1 MDNLLLKNIVNRHFK
16 VDLDNNSKDPV
27 IFTARSVYSGIAKS
41 YSLRV
46 TEIGRSM
53 NKSHSCVARYLKNAD
68 YRLNN
73 DPEFTKKYNDCL
85 KEYKNDIPADS
96 SERSLNSELS
106 EQNNKLQNTNR
117 GLRTK
122 VAYLNTVVNELEKHL
137 NSIKLKGVYGDI
149 DRFRDII
156 DLLKER
162 VDEGQEKDA
171 YNRIL
176 RTLNSRGLKFYN
188 THTDTFRS
196 W

>member
-53 NKSHSCVARYLKNAD
+53 NKSHACVARYLKNAD

-85 KEYKNDIPADS
+85 KEYENDIPADS
-96 SERSLNSELS
+96 SKRSLNSELS

-117 GLRTK
+117 ELRTK
-122 VAYLNTVVNELEKHL
+122 VAYLNTVVTDLEKHL

>member
-1 MDNLLLKNIVNRHFK
+1 M
-16 VDLDNNSKDPV
+16 
-27 IFTARSVYSGIAKS
+27 
-41 YSLRV
+41 
-46 TEIGRSM
+46 
-53 NKSHSCVARYLKNAD
+53 
-68 YRLNN
+68 
-73 DPEFTKKYNDCL
+73 
-85 KEYKNDIPADS
+85 
-96 SERSLNSELS
+96 S

-117 GLRTK
+117 ELRTK
-122 VAYLNTVVNELEKHL
+122 VAYLNTVVNDLEKHL

>member
-1 MDNLLLKNIVNRHFK
+1 MDNILLKNIVNRHFK
-16 VDLDNNSKDPV
+16 VDLDNNSNDPV
-27 IFTARSVYSGIAKS
+27 IFAARSVYSGIAKF
-41 YSLRV
+41 YDLRV

-53 NKSHSCVARYLKNAD
+53 NKSHSCVARYLKNVD

-85 KEYKNDIPADS
+85 KEYENDIPADS

-106 EQNNKLQNTNR
+106 KQNNKLQNTNR
-117 GLRTK
+117 ELRTK
-122 VAYLNTVVNELEKHL
+122 VAYLNTVVNDLERNL
-137 NSIKLKGVYGDI
+137 TSMKLKGVYGDI

-162 VDEGQEKDA
+162 VDKGQEKDA

-188 THTDTFRS
+188 THTDTFKS